1 MSFLA
6 SLDRRSFLKQSTS
19 ALAALGFARIA
30 GADGER
36 AVREYRLVAAPADIP
51 VAPGRV
57 WSTWAYN
64 GQVPGPMIRAT
75 QGERIRV
82 VLENQLAEPTTIHW
96 HGVPLPNPMDGLPGL
111 TQEPVAPG
119 GTFVYEFDADV
130 PGTYFYHSH
139 VGLQL
144 DRGLLGPLV
153 IDPAEPEGVADREF
167 LLFLD
172 DWLPTSPDDAMAAM
186 MAVTAPGM
194 MGGGMM
200 GGGMGGGMAGATS
213 ATEPPYAGY
222 LANGRLGTALDAFA
236 VTRGERVRLRIVN
249 GSAATTH
256 RVGLTGH
263 KLTVTHADGQRV
275 APVDVDSLLIGMG
288 ERYDVAVRMESTGA
302 WTLLAGSADS
312 AVPGIVLP
320 VVYGGQQPSAA
331 PITVWPTSLT
341 RGKSLSYA
349 DLAPFDGHGGPSSG
363 RVMTLTLSAGA
374 NGTWTIN
381 GQAYPN
387 AEVLRFQLGERI
399 RFQFRNMSM
408 LRHPMHLHGHFFQLV
423 DRATGR
429 VSGAV
434 KDTVIVEAMM
444 GAVDVEWVADNPGR
458 WLLHCHHAYH
468 MEMGMMREVVVG

>member
-6 SLDRRSFLKQSTS
+6 ALDRRSFLKQSTG
-19 ALAALGFARIA
+19 ALVALGFAPLAR
-30 GADGER
+30 ADEER
-36 AVREYRLVAAPADIP
+36 PVREYRLVAGPAEIA

-64 GQVPGPMIRAT
+64 EQVPGPMIRAT

-82 VLENQLAEPTTIHW
+82 VLENQLEEPTTIHW
-96 HGVPLPNPMDGLPGL
+96 HGVPLPNAMDGLPGM
-111 TQEPVAPG
+111 TQDPIAPG
-119 GTFVYEFDADV
+119 ETFIYEFDANV

-153 IDPAEPEGVADREF
+153 IDPAEPEGLADREF

-172 DWLPTSPDDAMAAM
+172 DWLPTNPDDAMAAM
-186 MAVTAPGM
+186 MAVTTPG

-200 GGGMGGGMAGATS
+200 GGGMGGGMAGASS

-222 LANGRLGTALDAFA
+222 LANGRLGTALDALA
-236 VTRGERVRLRIVN
+236 VTRGERVRVRIIN

-275 APVDVDSLLIGMG
+275 VPVDVDSLVIGMG
-288 ERYDVAVRMESTGA
+288 ERYDVVVRMENTGA
-302 WTLLAGSADS
+302 WTLLAGSVDE
-312 AVPGIVLP
+312 AVAGIFLP
-320 VVYGGQQPSAA
+320 VVYAGQQPSAS
-331 PITVWPTSLT
+331 PITVWPVSLT
-341 RGKSLSYA
+341 RGKTLSYA
-349 DLAPFDGHGGPSSG
+349 DLTPFDGGGGPSSG
-363 RVMTLTLSAGA
+363 RVLMLTLSAGPSGA
-374 NGTWTIN
+374 WTIN

-387 AEVLRFQLGERI
+387 ADPLRFRLGERV

-408 LRHPMHLHGHFFQLV
+408 LRHPMHLHGHFFQLI
-423 DRATGR
+423 DRASGR
-429 VSGAV
+429 VAGPI
-434 KDTVIVEAMM
+434 KDTVIVEPMM

-468 MEMGMMREVVVG
+468 MEMGMMREVVVE